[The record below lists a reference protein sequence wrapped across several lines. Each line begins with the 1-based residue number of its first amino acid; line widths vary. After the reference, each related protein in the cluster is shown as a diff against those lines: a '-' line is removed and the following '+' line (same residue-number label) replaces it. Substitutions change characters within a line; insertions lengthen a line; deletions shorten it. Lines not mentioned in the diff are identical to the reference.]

1 MRSKSAEKI
10 KLTSY
15 EDLFGE
21 TVQDNGEKVVYIPL
35 DKLHPFKNHPFQVK
49 DDSKMQETVASVE
62 QYGVLVPG
70 IVRPSE
76 NGTYEIISGH
86 RRCRACELAGMEDMP
101 VLIRNLNDDEATIIM
116 VDSNIQREDIAPSE
130 KAFAYKMKFEAL
142 RHQGSKGEKF
152 TADIVGEKAGE
163 SGRTVHRYIR
173 LTELIPGMLEMVDN
187 NMINVGIGERLSYLR
202 KTEQEYLLKLFVER
216 NIRIKKEQAE
226 QLKKLSSKKM
236 LAEEMIDSLLIKK
249 DTSEKKDVLSYK
261 TIGKFFPPEYTK
273 EQITAVVFELLAEW
287 KENKVGEE

>member
-21 TVQDNGEKVVYIPL
+21 TEQDNGEKVVYISL
-35 DKLHPFKNHPFQVK
+35 DKLHSFKNHPFHVN
-49 DDSKMQETVASVE
+49 DDTKMQETIASVE

-70 IVRPSE
+70 IVRPSK

-86 RRCRACELAGMEDMP
+86 RRCRACELAGMDNMP

-116 VDSNIQREDIAPSE
+116 VDSNIQREDITPGE

-142 RHQGSKGEKF
+142 KHQGSKGDKF

-173 LTELIPGMLEMVDN
+173 LTELIPEILQMVD
-187 NMINVGIGERLSYLR
+187 S
-202 KTEQEYLLKLFVER
+202 
-216 NIRIKKEQAE
+216 NI
-226 QLKKLSSKKM
+226 L
-236 LAEEMIDSLLIKK
+236 
-249 DTSEKKDVLSYK
+249 SEK
-261 TIGKFFPPEYTK
+261 E
-273 EQITAVVFELLAEW
+273 
-287 KENKVGEE
+287 

>member
-21 TVQDNGEKVVYIPL
+21 TVQDNGEKVAYIPL

-101 VLIRNLNDDEATIIM
+101 VLIRNLNDNEATIIM

-202 KTEQEYLLKLFVER
+202 KIEQEYLLKLFVER
-216 NIRIKKEQAE
+216 NIRIKKNRQN
-226 QLKKLSSKKM
+226 S
-236 LAEEMIDSLLIKK
+236 
-249 DTSEKKDVLSYK
+249 
-261 TIGKFFPPEYTK
+261 
-273 EQITAVVFELLAEW
+273 
-287 KENKVGEE
+287 

>member
-21 TVQDNGEKVVYIPL
+21 TEQDNGEKVVYISL
-35 DKLHPFKNHPFQVK
+35 DKLHPFKNHPFHVN
-49 DDSKMQETVASVE
+49 DDTKMQETVASVE

-86 RRCRACELAGMEDMP
+86 RRCRACELAGMDNMP

-116 VDSNIQREDIAPSE
+116 VDSNIQREDITS
-130 KAFAYKMKFEAL
+130 
-142 RHQGSKGEKF
+142 
-152 TADIVGEKAGE
+152 GEKAGE

-173 LTELIPGMLEMVDN
+173 LTELIPEILQMVDS

-202 KTEQEYLLKLFVER
+202 KNEQEYLLRILSER
-216 NIRIKKEQAE
+216 NNHIKNEQAE
-226 QLKKLSSKKM
+226 QLKKLSG
-236 LAEEMIDSLLIKK
+236 EEMLTEEMVRLILVKNNSTEKK
-249 DTSEKKDVLSYK
+249 DTLSYK
-261 TIGKFFPPEYTK
+261 TIGRILFL
-273 EQITAVVFELLAEW
+273 Q
-287 KENKVGEE
+287 